1 MRPHEPSTN
10 EIRPAQLKAFSAIAR
25 GSACCAPSATLSMDR
40 RIQIVSSAL
49 ETDFRRAWNIDHLG
63 QLVNLSGSRLRHL
76 FKAEMDQTPA
86 QYLKAIRMREAA
98 ILLQTTFLSVKE
110 IMNRV
115 GISNESHFVHEFK
128 KTHGLAPSKYRGTS
142 QSPQLQKNR
151 NQASHK

>member
-1 MRPHEPSTN
+1 
-10 EIRPAQLKAFSAIAR
+10 
-25 GSACCAPSATLSMDR
+25 MDR

-49 ETDFRRAWNIDHLG
+49 ETDFRRAWDIVQLG

-98 ILLQTTFLSVKE
+98 TLLRTSVLSVKE

-115 GISNESHFVHEFK
+115 GISSESHFVHKFK
-128 KTHGLAPSKYRGTS
+128 KTHGFTPSKYRS
-142 QSPQLQKNR
+142 AFRLAAPDILAKE
-151 NQASHK
+151 